1 MFDFNLLDLIAG
13 IPGLIIAMV
22 IHEYAHARVAV
33 ALGDRTPLLMGRL
46 TLNPAAH
53 IDPIGLIMLFLVR
66 FGWAKPVI
74 IDPRNFKKPRR
85 DDILV
90 SLAGP
95 FANLVTAFLALVAL
109 LVIKSTMG
117 HLSVGVYQVFQ
128 LIIIYNINFAIF
140 NMIPLPPL
148 DGSHV
153 LVQLLPPKMAYAYA
167 RLERYSFL
175 ILIVLIMTPVLS
187 MIFIAAAPHLAAL
200 RAHLDA
206 VLLSG
211 IAWTLQTRSIPS
223 ISRRSTARSSS

>member
-53 IDPIGLIMLFLVR
+53 IDPVGLIMLFLVR

-175 ILIVLIMTPVLS
+175 ILIVLIMTPVLG
-187 MIFIAAAPHLAAL
+187 MIFIPLQRL
-200 RAHLDA
+200 IWQLF
-206 VLLSG
+206 VLILM
-211 IAWTLQTRSIPS
+211 PFF
-223 ISRRSTARSSS
+223 

>member
-1 MFDFNLLDLIAG
+1 MFDFNPLDLIAG

-33 ALGDRTPLLMGRL
+33 ALGDRTPMLMGRL

-53 IDPIGLIMLFLVR
+53 IDPVGLIMLFLVR

-74 IDPRNFKKPRR
+74 IDPRNFRKPRR

-95 FANLVTAFLALVAL
+95 AANLVTAFLALVAL
-109 LVIKSTMG
+109 LVLKSTMG
-117 HLSVGVYQVFQ
+117 HLSFGVYQVLQ
-128 LIIIYNINFAIF
+128 LIIIYNLTLAIF
-140 NMIPLPPL
+140 NLIPQPPL

-153 LVQLLPPKMAYAYA
+153 LMQLLPPKMAYSYA

-175 ILIVLIMTPVLS
+175 LLIALIMTPVLS
-187 MIFIAAAPHLAAL
+187 MIFIPLQRL
-200 RAHLDA
+200 IWQIF
-206 VLLSG
+206 VLL
-211 IAWTLQTRSIPS
+211 LMPFF
-223 ISRRSTARSSS
+223 